1 MAIDKTQ
8 FRLVNIF
15 LVSVMD
21 DIYIPYERK
30 H

>member
-1 MAIDKTQ
+1 MAIDKTR
-8 FRLVNIF
+8 FRLVNMF
-15 LVSVMD
+15 LISVMD